1 MGPDRASRRA
11 KLRARYKIEQKE
23 VDEVEQEG
31 VERQDEEELELSDED
46 ESEESRGWLST
57 TT

>member
-11 KLRARYKIEQKE
+11 NSRARYKIEQKE
-23 VDEVEQEG
+23 VDEVEKEG
-31 VERQDEEELELSDED
+31 AQRQDEEELELSDED
-46 ESEESRGWLST
+46 ESDEARGWLST

>member
-1 MGPDRASRRA
+1 MGPDRAIRRA

-31 VERQDEEELELSDED
+31 AEHQDEEELELSDED
-46 ESEESRGWLST
+46 ES
-57 TT
+57 